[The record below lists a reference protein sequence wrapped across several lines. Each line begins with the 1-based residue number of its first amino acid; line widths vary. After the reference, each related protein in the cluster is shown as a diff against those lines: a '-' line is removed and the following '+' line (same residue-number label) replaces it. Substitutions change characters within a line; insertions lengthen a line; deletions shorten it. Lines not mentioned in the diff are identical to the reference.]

1 MRPDR
6 EHAVMDGTTSGDKE
20 PPRPSNLGVPLAA
33 LTIVGA
39 VWLALGLSPS
49 APAESKSDTQGPTV
63 AGELLGFRS
72 DAWYL
77 PDGELLGFVEIP
89 AGAFV
94 MGSDPAVDASA
105 FDLERWSNTSAQG
118 TVTLP
123 TFYMGRFEVTVA
135 QFSVFV
141 GATGHRLDPQALQA
155 PPDHPA
161 SLVSWPDAVA
171 YALWLDTALRGS
183 STTPPLLAALLRD
196 GWRVSLPTEA
206 EWEKAARGTDGRVY
220 PWGNDPNP
228 DHANYGGRGTTPVGS
243 YQCPACVFALSD
255 MSGNVWE
262 WTRSPYQ
269 PYPYDATDDSDNL
282 EADALWVIRGG
293 SFGDPEGFVRAAN
306 RGRADPGARRPF
318 IGFRVS
324 ISR

>member
-6 EHAVMDGTTSGDKE
+6 GHTVTDNAPSGE
-20 PPRPSNLGVPLAA
+20 RELSRPSKVGVPLAA

-39 VWLALGLSPS
+39 VWLALRLSPS
-49 APAESKSDTQGPTV
+49 APVVPQNDTLRPTAV
-63 AGELLGFRS
+63 GELLGFRS
-72 DAWYL
+72 DAWHL

-89 AGAFV
+89 GGTFV
-94 MGSDPAVDASA
+94 MGSDPGLDRSA
-105 FDLERWSNTSAQG
+105 FDLERWSSTSTQG
-118 TVTLP
+118 RVDLP

-135 QFSVFV
+135 QLGAFV
-141 GATGHRLDPQALQA
+141 DATGHTLDPLALQA

-171 YALWLDTALRGS
+171 YARWLGTALRES
-183 STTPPLLAALLRD
+183 PATPPRLEALLRD
-196 GWRVSLPTEA
+196 GWQISLPTEA

-220 PWGNDPNP
+220 PWGNESDP
-228 DHANYGGRGTTPVGS
+228 DRANYGGRSSTPVGS
-243 YQCPACVFALSD
+243 YECPACTFGLSD

-269 PYPYDATDDSDNL
+269 PYPYDATDDGDNL
-282 EADALWVIRGG
+282 EGDALWVIRGG

-318 IGFRVS
+318 IGFR
-324 ISR
+324 ISMSR